1 MTDIM
6 TTKQSTP
13 AGKGGRGG
21 GAQVTG
27 MVITW
32 GWWGLV
38 YAIMIAWSLVSLFCL
53 VWIVITSLKTNRELF
68 ANVWALPKAA
78 QWVNYISAWRK
89 SHMSGYVLN
98 SVVVSVV
105 SVTLAGVVASMASY
119 ILARFR
125 FRGNRLLL
133 VAFIA
138 GLAIPLQLILVPV
151 YLMFSR
157 LNLTNSL
164 PALVAMY
171 VTIHLPFSIFV
182 LTGFFR
188 SLPRELEEAAV
199 LDGASEHQVFWR
211 VMFPLVRPGLVTIS
225 IFNFL
230 GVWNEYILALFLLS
244 DAEKMTV
251 PVGLYNLKTSQGYV
265 GDWVSM
271 FAGLII
277 VLLPTL
283 IVFLILQRRI
293 MGGMT
298 IGALKG

>member
-1 MTDIM
+1 MKRM
-6 TTKQSTP
+6 QSTLTDHN
-13 AGKGGRGG
+13 KRGSWS
-21 GAQVTG
+21 QVTER
-27 MVITW
+27 VITS
-32 GWWGLV
+32 GWQGIV
-38 YAIMIAWSLVSLFCL
+38 YVIMVAWSLVSLFCFGWIL
-53 VWIVITSLKTNRELF
+53 VSSLKTNQELF
-68 ANVWALPKAA
+68 ANVWALPRVA
-78 QWVNYISAWRK
+78 QWGNYLSAWRK
-89 SHMSGYVLN
+89 SRMSGYILN
-98 SVVVSVV
+98 SVIVSAF
-105 SVTLAGVVASMASY
+105 SVGLTGLIASMASY

-125 FRGNRLLL
+125 FRGNRPLL

-164 PALVAMY
+164 PALAAMY
-171 VTIHLPFSIFV
+171 VTISLPFSIFV

-199 LDGASEHQVFWR
+199 LDGASEHQLFWR
-211 VMFPLVRPGLVTIS
+211 VMLPLVRPGLVTIS

-230 GVWNEYILALFLLS
+230 SIWNEYTLALFLLS

-271 FAGLII
+271 FAGLVI
-277 VLLPTL
+277 VLLPTVL
-283 IVFLILQRRI
+283 VFLVLQRRI

-298 IGALKG
+298 LGALKG